1 MDCRSCKSTLEATN
15 LDLGMQSSSGVFP
28 KSKEVLV
35 PQAELR
41 LFKCLNCSLVQ
52 LGESLPQEMLFGETY
67 GYRSGLN
74 QSMVTHLEDLARYLA
89 RKTQLA
95 PEAYVV
101 DIGANDGTF
110 LRAMRG
116 TFPKIRTI
124 AVDPTLSAWEDYY
137 DFECTLIPNFFSR
150 NVLPQ
155 KVLENIGLVTSI
167 AMLYDLPDP
176 TQFMQDIYDS
186 LSPGGYWFT
195 EQSYLPE
202 MIRLNSYDT
211 ICHEHLEY
219 YSLTSLEYMFTRVG
233 FKIQDI
239 RFSNSN
245 GGAIGILLQKPPVI
259 HPDNYFVKWILKS
272 ESHNP
277 MLIDKS
283 FAHFANLV
291 NQQVTDL
298 SSLVETLTANEEA
311 RIVGY
316 GASTKGNT
324 ILQAANLSSNQI
336 LAIEEINA
344 RKFGHFTP
352 KTHIPITDKK
362 GIDEL
367 KPTHKLVLPWHFRE
381 SIIAREDHFL
391 KNGGSL
397 IFPLPKIEIVTY

>member
-1 MDCRSCKSTLEATN
+1 
-15 LDLGMQSSSGVFP
+15 MQSSSGVFP
-28 KSKEVLV
+28 ESREAQV
-35 PQAELR
+35 AEGELR
-41 LFKCLNCSLVQ
+41 LFQCMNCSLVQ
-52 LGESLPQEMLFGETY
+52 LGESLPQEILFGETY

-74 QSMVTHLEDLARYLA
+74 QSMINHLGDLASYLA
-89 RKTQLA
+89 RKVQLA
-95 PEAYVV
+95 PETYVV

-110 LRAMRG
+110 LRALLE
-116 TFPKIRTI
+116 TFPKIKTI
-124 AVDPTLSAWEDYY
+124 AVDPTLSNWENYY
-137 DFECTLIPNFFSR
+137 DFECMCIPDFFSR
-150 NVLPQ
+150 KVLPHEA
-155 KVLENIGLVTSI
+155 LESVGLVTSI

-186 LSPGGYWFT
+186 LRPGGYWFT

-219 YSLTSLEYMFTRVG
+219 YSLTSLQYMFTKVG

-259 HPDNYFVKWILKS
+259 DPENYYVKWILKS

-277 MLIDKS
+277 MLTDKN

-291 NQQVTDL
+291 QQQISDL
-298 SSLVETLTANEEA
+298 SSLVETLIVNEKA

-324 ILQAANLSSNQI
+324 ILQAANLDSNQI
-336 LAIEEINA
+336 LAIEEINP

-352 KTHIPITDKK
+352 KSHIPITDKEE
-362 GIDEL
+362 IDSL

-397 IFPLPKIEIVTY
+397 IFPLPKIEIIN

>member
-1 MDCRSCKSTLEATN
+1 MNCRSCKSNLEPTN
-15 LDLGMQSSSGVFP
+15 VNLGMQSSSGVFP
-28 KSKEVLV
+28 ESREAQV
-35 PQAELR
+35 AEGELR
-41 LFKCLNCSLVQ
+41 LFQCMNCSLVQ
-52 LGESLPQEMLFGETY
+52 LGESLPQEILFGETY

-74 QSMVTHLEDLARYLA
+74 QSMINHLGDLASYLA
-89 RKTQLA
+89 RKVQLA
-95 PEAYVV
+95 PETYVV

-110 LRAMRG
+110 LRALLG
-116 TFPKIRTI
+116 TFPKIKTI
-124 AVDPTLSAWEDYY
+124 AVDPTLSNWENYY
-137 DFECTLIPNFFSR
+137 DFECMFIPDFFSR
-150 NVLPQ
+150 KVLPQ
-155 KVLENIGLVTSI
+155 EALESVGLVTSI

-186 LSPGGYWFT
+186 LRPGGYWFT

-219 YSLTSLEYMFTRVG
+219 YSLTSLQYMFTKVG

-259 HPDNYFVKWILKS
+259 DPDNYYVKWILKS

-277 MLIDKS
+277 MLTDKN

-291 NQQVTDL
+291 QQQISDL
-298 SSLVETLTANEEA
+298 SSLVETLIVNEKA
-311 RIVGY
+311 RLVGY

-324 ILQAANLSSNQI
+324 ILQAANLDSNQI
-336 LAIEEINA
+336 LAIEEINP

-352 KTHIPITDKK
+352 KTHIPITDKEE
-362 GIDEL
+362 IDSL

-391 KNGGSL
+391 KNGGKL
-397 IFPLPKIEIVTY
+397 VFPLPKIEIINY

>member
-1 MDCRSCKSTLEATN
+1 MNCRSCKSNLEPTN
-15 LDLGMQSSSGVFP
+15 VNLGMQSSSGVFP
-28 KSKEVLV
+28 ESREAQV
-35 PQAELR
+35 AEGELR
-41 LFKCLNCSLVQ
+41 LFQCMNCSLVQ
-52 LGESLPQEMLFGETY
+52 LGESLPQEILFGETY

-74 QSMVTHLEDLARYLA
+74 QSMINHLGDLASYLA
-89 RKTQLA
+89 RKVQLA
-95 PEAYVV
+95 PETYVV

-110 LRAMRG
+110 LRALLG
-116 TFPKIRTI
+116 TFPKIKTI
-124 AVDPTLSAWEDYY
+124 AVDPTLSNWENYY
-137 DFECTLIPNFFSR
+137 DFECVFIPDFFSR
-150 NVLPQ
+150 KVLPQ
-155 KVLENIGLVTSI
+155 EALESVGLVTSI

-186 LSPGGYWFT
+186 LRPGGYWFT

-219 YSLTSLEYMFTRVG
+219 YSLTSLQYMFTKVG
-233 FKIQDI
+233 FKVQDI

-259 HPDNYFVKWILKS
+259 DPDNYYVKWILKS

-277 MLIDKS
+277 MLTDKN

-291 NQQVTDL
+291 QQQISDL
-298 SSLVETLTANEEA
+298 SSLVETLIVNEKA
-311 RIVGY
+311 RLVGY

-324 ILQAANLSSNQI
+324 ILQAANLDSNQI
-336 LAIEEINA
+336 LAIEEINP

-352 KTHIPITDKK
+352 KTHIPITDKEE
-362 GIDEL
+362 IDSL

-391 KNGGSL
+391 KNGGKL
-397 IFPLPKIEIVTY
+397 VFPLPKIEIINY

>member
-1 MDCRSCKSTLEATN
+1 MNCRSCKSNLEPTN
-15 LDLGMQSSSGVFP
+15 VNLGMQSSSGVFP
-28 KSKEVLV
+28 ESREAQV
-35 PQAELR
+35 AEGELR
-41 LFKCLNCSLVQ
+41 LFQCMNCSLVQ
-52 LGESLPQEMLFGETY
+52 LGESLPQEILFGETY

-74 QSMVTHLEDLARYLA
+74 QSMINHLGDLASYLA
-89 RKTQLA
+89 RKVQLA
-95 PEAYVV
+95 PETYVV

-110 LRAMRG
+110 LRALLG
-116 TFPKIRTI
+116 TFPKIKTI
-124 AVDPTLSAWEDYY
+124 AVDPTLSNWENYY
-137 DFECTLIPNFFSR
+137 DFECVFIPDFFSR
-150 NVLPQ
+150 KVLPQ
-155 KVLENIGLVTSI
+155 EALESVGLVTSI

-186 LSPGGYWFT
+186 LRPGGYWFT

-219 YSLTSLEYMFTRVG
+219 YSLTSLQYMFTKLG
-233 FKIQDI
+233 FKVQDI

-259 HPDNYFVKWILKS
+259 DPDNYYVKWILKS

-277 MLIDKS
+277 MLTDKN

-291 NQQVTDL
+291 QQQISDL
-298 SSLVETLTANEEA
+298 SSLVETLIVNEKA
-311 RIVGY
+311 RLVGY

-324 ILQAANLSSNQI
+324 ILQAANLDSNQI
-336 LAIEEINA
+336 LAIEEINP

-352 KTHIPITDKK
+352 KTHIPITDKEE
-362 GIDEL
+362 IDSL

-391 KNGGSL
+391 KNGGKL
-397 IFPLPKIEIVTY
+397 VFPLPKIEIINY

>member
-1 MDCRSCKSTLEATN
+1 MKCRACSSELEATN
-15 LDLGMQSSSGVFP
+15 LDLGVQSSSGIFP
-28 KSKEVLV
+28 ESREVLV

-41 LFKCLNCSLVQ
+41 LFQCLNCSLVQ
-52 LGESLPQEMLFGETY
+52 LGESLPQEILFGDSY

-74 QSMVTHLEDLARYLA
+74 QSMVTHLDNLASYLA
-89 RKTQLA
+89 RKTQLP
-95 PEAYVV
+95 PEAYVI
-101 DIGANDGTF
+101 DIGANDGTL

-116 TFPKIRTI
+116 SFPKIKTI
-124 AVDPTLSAWEDYY
+124 AVDPTLSAWESYY
-137 DFECTLIPNFFSR
+137 DFECTFISDFFSQK
-150 NVLPQ
+150 VLPQ
-155 KVLENIGLVTSI
+155 SLLGNIGLVTSI

-186 LSPGGYWFT
+186 LRPGGYWFT

-219 YSLTSLEYMFTRVG
+219 YSLTSLQFMFTKVG

-245 GGAIGILLQKPPVI
+245 GGAIGILLQKPPVVEL
-259 HPDNYFVKWILKS
+259 DNHYVKWILKS
-272 ESHNP
+272 ESQNP
-277 MLIDKS
+277 MLADKNFS
-283 FAHFANLV
+283 HFASLV
-291 NQQVTDL
+291 RQQISDL
-298 SSLVETLTANEEA
+298 SSLLETLTLNEQA

-324 ILQAANLSSNQI
+324 ILQAASISSNQI
-336 LAIEEINA
+336 LAIEEINP

-352 KTHIPITDKK
+352 RTHIPITDKK
-362 GIDEL
+362 EIDAL

-381 SIIAREDHFL
+381 SIIQREDPFL

-397 IFPLPKIEIVTY
+397 IFPLPKIEIVSY

>member
-1 MDCRSCKSTLEATN
+1 MKCRACNSNLEATN
-15 LDLGMQSSSGVFP
+15 LNLGMQSSSGIFP
-28 KSKEVLV
+28 ESREALV

-41 LFKCLNCSLVQ
+41 LFQCLNCSLVQ

-74 QSMVTHLEDLARYLA
+74 QSMVRHLGDLASYLG
-89 RKTQLA
+89 RKTRLA
-95 PEAYVV
+95 PETYVI
-101 DIGANDGTF
+101 DIGANDGTL
-110 LRAMRG
+110 LRALLG
-116 TFPKIRTI
+116 TFPKIKTI
-124 AVDPTLSAWEDYY
+124 AVDPTLSAWESYY
-137 DFECTLIPNFFSR
+137 DFDCTFIPDFFSQK
-150 NVLPQ
+150 VLPQ
-155 KVLENIGLVTSI
+155 NLLGNIGLVTSI

-186 LSPGGYWFT
+186 LRPGGYWFT

-219 YSLTSLEYMFTRVG
+219 YSLTSLQYMFSKVG
-233 FKIQDI
+233 FKVQDI

-259 HPDNYFVKWILKS
+259 DSDNHFVKWILKS

-277 MLIDKS
+277 MLTDKN
-283 FAHFANLV
+283 FVHFASLV
-291 NQQVTDL
+291 RQQITDL
-298 SSLVETLTANEEA
+298 SSLVETLTVNEKA

-324 ILQAANLSSNQI
+324 ILQAAGLSSNEI
-336 LAIEEINA
+336 LAIEEINP

-352 KTHIPITDKK
+352 RTHIPITDKTE
-362 GIDEL
+362 IDL
-367 KPTHKLVLPWHFRE
+367 LNPTHKLVLPWHFRE
-381 SIIAREDHFL
+381 SIIDREDQFL
-391 KNGGSL
+391 KRGGSL
-397 IFPLPKIEIVTY
+397 IFPLPKIEIVKY